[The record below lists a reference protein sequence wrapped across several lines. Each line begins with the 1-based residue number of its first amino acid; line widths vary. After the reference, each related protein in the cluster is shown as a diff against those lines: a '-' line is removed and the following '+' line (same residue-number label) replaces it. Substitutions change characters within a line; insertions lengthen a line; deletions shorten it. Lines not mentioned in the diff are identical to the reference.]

1 MQKAGKKTLLAV
13 AAAIGLA
20 GCGNDAPL
28 PPAPASSNAPAPA
41 KPPAK
46 ELAAPRV
53 TSADFT
59 DAAASPKLPAMPE
72 YSDGEQRR
80 VLTIAEIQALTTAP
94 SVSAARMQLEA
105 HNELPELEIYATE
118 PTATRYQNTPPTARL
133 ASNVATMIDPIDA
146 IDGID
151 LDGPELSSSFDSFHL
166 YEDTPSSFNSA
177 NRPRPARAWNGY

>member
-13 AAAIGLA
+13 AAAIGFA

-28 PPAPASSNAPAPA
+28 PPAPASSNAPAPT
-41 KPPAK
+41 KPPVK
-46 ELAAPRV
+46 EFAAPRV
-53 TSADFT
+53 TAADFT
-59 DAAASPKLPAMPE
+59 DPAASPKLPTMPE
-72 YSDGEQRR
+72 YGDGEQRR
-80 VLTIAEIQALTTAP
+80 MLTIAEIQSLTTAP
-94 SVSAARMQLEA
+94 AVSAARMQLEA
-105 HNELPELEIYATE
+105 HNDLPELEPYAADL
-118 PTATRYQNTPPTARL
+118 PSRYQTPPTARL